1 MPAKRPEGPP
11 PPPVVQKLRVRYAK
25 RDRLRFTSHRDVAR
39 VLERAVRRSG
49 IPIAFSAGFTP
60 HPKISYVGAAPTGVA
75 SEAEY
80 AEIGLAA
87 ERDPAAVQAA
97 LDAALPPGIDIVA
110 VAPSVP
116 GQALADLV
124 DGSHWQ
130 VRLGSPD
137 HAVDPAVVAAAAEGL
152 WAAAEAVVGRKTKD
166 GVRDVD
172 VRAALVH
179 LAAHGAGFEA
189 VLRHTTPAVR
199 PEELLLALHRHGLPD
214 APAVATRLAQG
225 LVTPDG
231 TLAVPL

>member
-1 MPAKRPEGPP
+1 MAAKRPEGPP

-80 AEIGLAA
+80 AEIGLSA
-87 ERDPAAVQAA
+87 ERDPAAVMAA

-110 VAPSVP
+110 IAPSVA
-116 GQALADLV
+116 GEALADLV
-124 DGSHWQ
+124 DASRWQ

-137 HAVDPAVVAAAAEGL
+137 QAVEPALIAAAVSGLVAAEVC
-152 WAAAEAVVGRKTKD
+152 VVGRRTKD

-172 VRAALVH
+172 VRVALVH
-179 LAAHGAGFEA
+179 LVADGTDIEA

-199 PEELLLALHRHGLPD
+199 PEELLLALCEHGLPA

-225 LVTPDG
+225 RLAADG
-231 TLAVPL
+231 TLLVPL

>member
-1 MPAKRPEGPP
+1 
-11 PPPVVQKLRVRYAK
+11 VQKLRLRYAK

-80 AEIGLAA
+80 AEIGLSA
-87 ERDPAAVQAA
+87 ESDPAAVHAA

-116 GQALADLV
+116 GEALADLV
-124 DGSHWQ
+124 EASQWR

-137 HAVDPAVVAAAAEGL
+137 VAVDPGAVAAAV
-152 WAAAEAVVGRKTKD
+152 AALLAAPSAVVGRKTKD

-172 VRAALVH
+172 VRAALVQ
-179 LAAHGAGFEA
+179 LVAEGTAFEA
-189 VLRHTTPAVR
+189 ILRHTTPAIR
-199 PEELLLALHRHGLPD
+199 PDELLLALRTHGLPE
-214 APAVATRLAQG
+214 APAVATRLGQG
-225 LVTPDG
+225 RIGPDATLV
-231 TLAVPL
+231 VPL

>member
-1 MPAKRPEGPP
+1 MPAKRPDGPP

-39 VLERAVRRSG
+39 VLERAIRRSG

-87 ERDPAAVQAA
+87 ERDPEAVRAA
-97 LDAALPPGIDIVA
+97 LDAALPAGIDVLAI
-110 VAPSVP
+110 APSVP
-116 GQALADLV
+116 GEPLADLV
-124 DGSHWQ
+124 EASRWR
-130 VRLGSPD
+130 VRLGGPD
-137 HAVDPAVVAAAAEGL
+137 HHLEAADVADAVAGLAAATST
-152 WAAAEAVVGRKTKD
+152 VVGRKTKD

-179 LAAHGAGFEA
+179 IGADGTEVEA

-199 PEELLLALHRHGLPD
+199 PEELLLALACHGLPD
-214 APAVATRLAQG
+214 VPAVATRLDQG
-225 LVTPDG
+225 RLTADG
-231 TLAVPL
+231 TLVAPF

>member
-1 MPAKRPEGPP
+1 MPAKRPDGPP

-39 VLERAVRRSG
+39 VLERAIRRSE
-49 IPIAFSAGFTP
+49 IPIAFSAGFSP

-97 LDAALPPGIDIVA
+97 LDSALPPGIDIVA

-116 GQALADLV
+116 GEALADLV
-124 DGSHWQ
+124 DASRWQ

-137 HAVDPAVVAAAAEGL
+137 VEVDPAAVGAAVEGL
-152 WAAAEAVVGRKTKD
+152 LSAADAVVGRKTKD
-166 GVRDVD
+166 GFRDVD

-179 LAAHGAGFEA
+179 LEAVGAGVIA
-189 VLRHTTPAVR
+189 VLRHTQPAVR
-199 PEELLLALHRHGLPD
+199 PDELLLALRLHGLPA
-214 APAVATRLAQG
+214 APSISTRLAQG
-225 LVTPDG
+225 LIGPDG